1 MVAYLEN
8 RMRVSWLRTGTS
20 IADSIDYSEKGIGIN
35 ISGTIFRIASNYSST
50 KETNW
55 VDPIREEEQTKDNVF
70 VRMKTTVDILI
81 NKDGKMVVISE
92 EVLETLV
99 LAFLWNV
106 RAKKVEGIPVF
117 RVPEE
122 GKIENTN
129 VGASSEQTTSK
140 IRVKS
145 VVYKDVGIDLSS
157 EDIEKDGTLYDEG
170 KAMIIIIGIV
180 AVWKVESND
189 IRITNSVYKEGRI
202 LYIFSIFVR
211 AVLQTN
217 S

>member
-1 MVAYLEN
+1 
-8 RMRVSWLRTGTS
+8 
-20 IADSIDYSEKGIGIN
+20 
-35 ISGTIFRIASNYSST
+35 
-50 KETNW
+50 
-55 VDPIREEEQTKDNVF
+55 
-70 VRMKTTVDILI
+70 MKTTVDILI

-180 AVWKVESND
+180 AV
-189 IRITNSVYKEGRI
+189 
-202 LYIFSIFVR
+202 
-211 AVLQTN
+211 
-217 S
+217 